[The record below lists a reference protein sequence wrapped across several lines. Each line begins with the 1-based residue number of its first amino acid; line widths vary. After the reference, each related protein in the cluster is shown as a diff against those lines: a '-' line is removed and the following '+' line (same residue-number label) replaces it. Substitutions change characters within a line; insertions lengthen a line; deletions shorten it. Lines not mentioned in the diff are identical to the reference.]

1 MNRVRS
7 ILEEV
12 YQLAESKDRTYSD
25 LSETQENWIKTI
37 TEKAESQKAVLA
49 VLMTS
54 LTKKIETPTQDTR
67 YHKKELT
74 NGYSGKRLF
83 RERF

>member
-1 MNRVRS
+1 MNKVRS
-7 ILEEV
+7 ILGEV
-12 YQLAESKDRTYSD
+12 YQLAELEDNTDSD
-25 LSETQENWIKTI
+25 LSEIQENWVKTI

-67 YHKKELT
+67 YHKKELP
-74 NGYSGKRLF
+74 NGYSGEVLIPST
-83 RERF
+83 